1 MKRKISIKCEI
12 KTRIFRG
19 DRRESRRIFRFSP
32 GIRSG
37 WVIALALSLAATFSS
52 TAQESNGA
60 TSGAGNP
67 AHGGASAAAQ
77 ANNPLANMTAFNL
90 QNYYIGELTGL
101 DDRDANQFWL
111 RYAQPLSIGESK
123 WIMRASLPVNTFPT
137 GRRLK
142 THNGIGDLNVFAAYL
157 IDTGNPAVSFGIGPQ
172 VTAPTAAQ
180 DGLGSDKWSAG
191 FANVLF
197 NASSPKFQY
206 GYLLTW
212 QHSFAGA
219 DAAPDVNMGAFQ
231 PFAMYQLGKGWYLRS
246 APIWVY
252 NFEND
257 NYSVPLGIGAGKV
270 IKTKKTVYNL
280 FVEPQWS
287 VADEGPGQPEWQV
300 FMGFNMQFPE

>member
-1 MKRKISIKCEI
+1 MLFEKPWSDGKKSEQAIIDGFYM
-12 KTRIFRG
+12 TFTAVL
-19 DRRESRRIFRFSP
+19 RR
-32 GIRSG
+32 
-37 WVIALALSLAATFSS
+37 LLSLFIKALLFATVFSA
-52 TAQESNGA
+52 TAQEGGGA
-60 TSGAGNP
+60 P
-67 AHGGASAAAQ
+67 AHGGAAAQ
-77 ANNPLANMTAFNL
+77 ANNPLANMTAFNI
-90 QNYYIGELTGL
+90 QDYYIGGLT
-101 DDRDANQFWL
+101 DIDKEANQFWL
-111 RYAQPLSIGESK
+111 RYAKPFSVKDANWL
-123 WIMRASLPVNTFPT
+123 MRASLPVNSFPT

-142 THNGIGDLNVFAAYL
+142 RHNGIGDLNVFAAYL

-180 DGLGSDKWSAG
+180 NGLGSEKWSAG

-219 DAAPDVNMGAFQ
+219 DSAPDVNAGAFQ
-231 PFAMYQLGKGWYLRS
+231 PFTFYQLGKGWYLRS

-257 NYSVPLGIGAGKV
+257 DYSMPLGIGAGKV
-270 IKTKKTVYNL
+270 IKTEKTVYNV
-280 FVEPQWS
+280 FMEPQWS

-300 FMGFNMQFPE
+300 FMGFNMQFPQ